1 VIRVALILTLTSAL
15 PATGETQVV
24 TTRYSCDR
32 GVTVPA
38 TYVTAEDQA
47 VVVIHVDG
55 TQITLF
61 QEEAASGAR
70 YGWPS
75 DGSTHVW
82 WSKGDEAALFW
93 KTPEGETAILTCRVI
108 E

>member
-1 VIRVALILTLTSAL
+1 VIRAALILTLVAAP
-15 PATGETQVV
+15 PAMAETQVK
-24 TTRYSCDR
+24 TTRYACDR

-38 TYVTAEDQA
+38 TYVTAEDQG

-61 QEEAASGAR
+61 QEESASGAR

-75 DGSTHVW
+75 DGANYVW
-82 WSKGDEAALFW
+82 WTKGQEATLFW
-93 KTPEGETAILTCRVI
+93 KEAGAESPLLTCT
-108 E
+108 EAM

>member
-1 VIRVALILTLTSAL
+1 MIRTALLAVLAAA
-15 PATGETQVV
+15 PAGAETQVV
-24 TTRYSCDR
+24 TKRYSCDR

-61 QEEAASGAR
+61 QEEAASGVR

-75 DGSTHVW
+75 DGSNHVW
-82 WSKGDEAALFW
+82 WSKGDEAVLLW
-93 KTPEGETAILTCRVI
+93 KTPEGETPLLTCKVM

>member
-1 VIRVALILTLTSAL
+1 MRIAVAGVLLAL
-15 PATGETQVV
+15 PAQAETLVQ
-24 TTRYSCDR
+24 TLRYSCDR
-32 GVTVPA
+32 GVEIPA
-38 TYVTAEDQA
+38 TYVTADDQA

-55 TQITLF
+55 SQITLF
-61 QEEAASGAR
+61 QEEAASGVR

-82 WSKGDEAALFW
+82 WTKGTEATLLW
-93 KTPEGETAILTCRVI
+93 KTPEGEAPLLACRAI